1 LRPFGKACGG
11 SGMWKEKI
19 SSLSSDTHEG
29 KPDRQGALA
38 AELARLKVDV
48 VVAVGS
54 GDIRAAKEATAT
66 IPIVMVQGG
75 DAVRSGFV
83 ASLARPGGNITGL
96 ATPRPELSGKR
107 LELLKETI
115 PKLSRVAVF
124 TSLTSQGFPQIQKE
138 IELAGGASGVK
149 LQYLNIQ
156 SLRDIEAAFQAAAK
170 ERANGALFRVVGPV
184 VYPHRARIAELAVK
198 GRLPAIYERAV
209 EVEAGGLM
217 SYGTNFDDLYRRAAT
232 FVDKILKGTKPAD
245 LPVEQPTKIEF
256 IVNLKTA
263 KQIDL
268 TIPPNVLAR
277 AERVIR

>member
-1 LRPFGKACGG
+1 VEGKNIVIEFR
-11 SGMWKEKI
+11 S
-19 SSLSSDTHEG
+19 HEG
-29 KPDRQGALA
+29 NQDRQRALA

-48 VVAVGS
+48 IVAVGS
-54 GDIRAAKEATAT
+54 GDIRSAKEATAT
-66 IPIVMVQGG
+66 IPIVMVQSG

-115 PKLSRVAVF
+115 PKLSRLAVF
-124 TSLTSQGFPQIQKE
+124 VSLTGQDFPQIKKE

-149 LQYLNIQ
+149 LQYLNIE

-170 ERANGALFRVVGPV
+170 ERANGALFRVAGPV

-217 SYGTNFDDLYRRAAT
+217 SYGTDFDELYRRAAT

-245 LPVEQPTKIEF
+245 LPVEQPTKFEF
-256 IVNLKTA
+256 IINLKTA
-263 KQIDL
+263 KQIGL

-277 AERVIR
+277 ADRVIR